1 MDGEEEAAA
10 DAAAVATW
18 TVEAGHTPGPEA
30 TADVA
35 AVPEEEVAAT
45 VVVLTATCAVVLTAA
60 AEGGRIVIAG
70 PGSRSS
76 GGAMAFPEASRAQAS
91 GSPVRDT
98 RRALPPGPRAGS
110 PVSSQ

>member
-10 DAAAVATW
+10 DAAAAVATW
-18 TVEAGHTPGPEA
+18 TVEVGHTPGPEA
-30 TADVA
+30 MAAAPEEDVA
-35 AVPEEEVAAT
+35 AT
-45 VVVLTATCAVVLTAA
+45 GVVLTTTCAVVLTAA
-60 AEGGRIVIAG
+60 AEGGGIVIAG

-76 GGAMAFPEASRAQAS
+76 CGAIAFPAASRAQAS